1 MGGEQALVASDIG
14 KDAGGLWHG
23 EGQVDASSA
32 PFGIA
37 DLLTIGQ
44 AALEEILED
53 LFLHLTG
60 KAEFSGAVSA
70 PATDLAGVLANVIVI
85 LGKIVG
91 SAAADRTDAT
101 DSTGQNPISMSSP
114 RSGDGS

>member
-1 MGGEQALVASDIG
+1 
-14 KDAGGLWHG
+14 
-23 EGQVDASSA
+23 
-32 PFGIA
+32 
-37 DLLTIGQ
+37 LLTIGQ
-44 AALEEILED
+44 AALEEILEG

-91 SAAADRTDAT
+91 SAARRTH
-101 DSTGQNPISMSSP
+101 
-114 RSGDGS
+114 RSNRQHGSEPHIHVIAKIGRWLMILSGRTMAMLLGRIGEGLAGPLLDGDLLLAALGR